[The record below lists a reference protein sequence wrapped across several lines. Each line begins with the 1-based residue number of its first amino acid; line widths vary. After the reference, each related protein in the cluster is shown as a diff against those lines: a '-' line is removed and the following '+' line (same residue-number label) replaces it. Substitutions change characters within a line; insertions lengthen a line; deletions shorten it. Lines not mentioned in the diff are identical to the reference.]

1 MKNNKQILEYNFLR
15 LLCATIIKESNKPI
29 INRNELQEKL
39 YNYYDLEDYKIL
51 FHNLDKIDE
60 ENNKYIDLSGAFLS
74 AYAYGLLTMIH
85 DESKAVK
92 YIINMEDKDA
102 LKELDKYTEEEKIAS
117 INLVN
122 ELYLSEELDK
132 QNKPRKIA
140 KILVNNSNKKED

>member
-15 LLCATIIKESNKPI
+15 LLCATIIKGSNKPI

-51 FHNLDKIDE
+51 FNDLIKVDKIDT
-60 ENNKYIDLSGAFLS
+60 KYIDLSGAFLS
-74 AYAYGLLTMIH
+74 AYAYGLLTMNH
-85 DESKAVK
+85 DGSKDVN

-140 KILVNNSNKKED
+140 KILVNNSDKKED

>member
-1 MKNNKQILEYNFLR
+1 MKNNKQILEYDFLR
-15 LLCATIIKESNKPI
+15 LLCATIIKGSNKPF

-39 YNYYDLEDYKIL
+39 YNYYDLEDYKVL
-51 FHNLDKIDE
+51 FNDLIKVDE
-60 ENNKYIDLSGAFLS
+60 ENKKYIDLSGAFLS

-85 DESKAVK
+85 DGSKDVN

-122 ELYLSEELDK
+122 ELYLSDELDK
-132 QNKPRKIA
+132 QNKPKKIA
-140 KILVNNSNKKED
+140 KILVNNSDKKED